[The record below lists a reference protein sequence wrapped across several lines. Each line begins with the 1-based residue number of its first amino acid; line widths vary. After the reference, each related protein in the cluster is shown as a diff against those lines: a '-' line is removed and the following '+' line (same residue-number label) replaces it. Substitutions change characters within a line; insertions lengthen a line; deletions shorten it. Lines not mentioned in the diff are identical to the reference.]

1 MIASLA
7 VSSAYLQ
14 RLLNTE
20 SGIVSQAVGNL
31 NSVTGNLARNN
42 DHIAQSIRNVE
53 ITTGNLAN
61 ARIQETVAALE
72 GTINELKGTV
82 TKLDRNIN
90 SNNGTLGRLMNDQ
103 KLYEQM
109 NRAALSMEIL
119 LDDLR
124 VHPKRYVNISLFGG
138 KNKPDPLT
146 SPVVKDT
153 IPISTGQE

>member
-1 MIASLA
+1 
-7 VSSAYLQ
+7 
-14 RLLNTE
+14 
-20 SGIVSQAVGNL
+20 
-31 NSVTGNLARNN
+31 
-42 DHIAQSIRNVE
+42 
-53 ITTGNLAN
+53 
-61 ARIQETVAALE
+61 
-72 GTINELKGTV
+72 
-82 TKLDRNIN
+82 
-90 SNNGTLGRLMNDQ
+90 
-103 KLYEQM
+103 M